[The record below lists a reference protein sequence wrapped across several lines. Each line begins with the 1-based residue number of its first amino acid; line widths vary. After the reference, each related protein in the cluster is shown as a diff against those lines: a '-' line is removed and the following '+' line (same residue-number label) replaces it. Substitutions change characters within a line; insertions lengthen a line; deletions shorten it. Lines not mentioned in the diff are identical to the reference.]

1 MYLVCITGKP
11 SVKIVFHIIQCLVAL
26 KKKKNWSIEN
36 YLQSMKNTN
45 KIQLRL
51 IFYKLFSKKNF
62 WKTIS
67 PSRVAS
73 PINIIFIYNCQK
85 HNFLVSSLSHDKLS
99 HFFSL
104 PFTFS
109 LLSPHTFTV
118 TNSDL
123 SSSHRS
129 LSLSI
134 CLSSLFSSC
143 FSFFL

>member
-1 MYLVCITGKP
+1 
-11 SVKIVFHIIQCLVAL
+11 
-26 KKKKNWSIEN
+26 
-36 YLQSMKNTN
+36 MKNTN

-51 IFYKLFSKKNF
+51 IFYRLFSKKKF

-73 PINIIFIYNCQK
+73 PINIIFIYSSWK
-85 HNFLVSSLSHDKLS
+85 HNFLVSSLSQDKLS

-109 LLSPHTFTV
+109 LLSPHTLTV

-123 SSSHRS
+123 SSSHRSLSLSLS